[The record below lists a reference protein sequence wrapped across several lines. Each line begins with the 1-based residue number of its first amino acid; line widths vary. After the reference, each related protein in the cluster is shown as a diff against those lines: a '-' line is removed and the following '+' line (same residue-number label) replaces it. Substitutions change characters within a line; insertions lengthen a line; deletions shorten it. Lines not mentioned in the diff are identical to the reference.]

1 MDAIGAF
8 RFSRMHSPT
17 QVGAPRGKRFWYGG
31 YNCNSGVAMNKQIV
45 RMLPNFEAAEAARK
59 GLLAEGFDGEGI
71 DVNVTT
77 DEAGPAES
85 NFYVGDS
92 PEVKGGTDYEDVFK
106 PAARGDL
113 CMMTVTVA
121 DASQLER
128 AAAILEY
135 NGGVDV
141 DPAHRA

>member
-1 MDAIGAF
+1 
-8 RFSRMHSPT
+8 
-17 QVGAPRGKRFWYGG
+17 
-31 YNCNSGVAMNKQIV
+31 MNNQIV
-45 RMLPNFEAAEAARK
+45 RMLPTFEAAEAARI
-59 GLLAEGFDGEGI
+59 GLLAEGFDGNGI

-92 PEVKGGTDYEDVFK
+92 PAVKGGSDYKDVYK

-121 DASQLER
+121 DASRLPR
-128 AAAILEY
+128 AAAILEH
-135 NGGVDV
+135 NGGIDV
-141 DPAHRA
+141 DPAHGAASSSF

>member
-1 MDAIGAF
+1 
-8 RFSRMHSPT
+8 
-17 QVGAPRGKRFWYGG
+17 
-31 YNCNSGVAMNKQIV
+31 MNKQIV

-59 GLLAEGFDGEGI
+59 GLLAEGFDGNGI

-92 PEVKGGTDYEDVFK
+92 PAVKGGTDYKDVFK
-106 PAARGDL
+106 PADRGDL
-113 CMMTVTVA
+113 CVMTVTVA

-135 NGGVDV
+135 HGGVDT
-141 DPAHRA
+141 DPAHNARTGAARSS